1 MEKSQSLSI
10 NNITQL
16 IEEIRIIGIAGKNL
30 N

>member
-16 IEEIRIIGIAGKNL
+16 IEEIRIIGIADKNI